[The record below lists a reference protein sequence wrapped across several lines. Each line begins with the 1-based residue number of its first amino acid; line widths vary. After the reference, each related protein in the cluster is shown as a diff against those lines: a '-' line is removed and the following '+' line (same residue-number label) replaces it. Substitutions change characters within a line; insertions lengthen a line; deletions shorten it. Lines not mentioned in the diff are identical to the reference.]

1 MTSSVTRLIIH
12 LTKLGG
18 RAGPCPA
25 IPEAIH
31 EECKANYLPLKTR
44 RGVAR
49 ASEEV
54 VPPDCDLSDS
64 GDDASPAASV
74 ASGAAVSSGGGSSSS
89 SKKKAS
95 SQGGRPPKQAKQATL
110 AQVLQNTVV
119 SDEFKE
125 WLDGETTTSQQEA
138 TAIQRL
144 CLKEEFWQEVKGLVI
159 AILPLYKVLRMTD
172 MEGSTIGLLHH
183 FMEEASKEIE
193 ACTILDGPH
202 DGSRD
207 VLEDTPKRDDILYLV
222 KKRWEWMKRPIHG
235 FAALLHPAYKK
246 TSLFSDQVFN
256 EERMKY
262 LPKVLKE
269 ELHGEFLQEVINY
282 GDQRGTAFASSVCW
296 KESLVKPLF
305 WWESFG
311 FQMPHVQ
318 RVALSVLGQDCSS
331 GACER
336 NWSTYSLIHTKIRNK
351 LSTKQSEHL
360 IYCRSN
366 LRMLRS
372 MHEMPM
378 ARQVNADEC
387 KLSIETLKSLNKDRD
402 PEEEQI
408 FRELYMELKEIDR
421 CVSRTRSRKKVVMRG
436 SVTRGRGSSTSA
448 VRGGGRASTRAPT
461 TYVRRGSGSGS
472 STTATTQE
480 NVPLSRSTERS
491 LMMRVTS
498 LVKDIM
504 ACLPLMT
511 LLVMKMTLITTSIGR
526 LIQALSLKFQFSLF
540 ASCSIYFSVL
550 LLVATM

>member
-1 MTSSVTRLIIH
+1 MTSSVTRFIIH

-18 RAGPCPA
+18 QAGPCPT
-25 IPEAIH
+25 IPEAIL
-31 EECKANYLPLKTR
+31 EECKAKYLPLKTR
-44 RGVAR
+44 KGVAR

-74 ASGAAVSSGGGSSSS
+74 ASGVAASSGGGSSSS

-110 AQVLQNTVV
+110 AQVTVV

-125 WLDGETTTSQQEA
+125 WLEGETTTSQQEA
-138 TAIQRL
+138 KAIQRL

-193 ACTILDGPH
+193 ASTILDGSI

-207 VLEDTPKRDDILYLV
+207 VLEDTPKRDDIVYLV
-222 KKRWEWMKRPIHG
+222 KKRWEWMKQPIHG

-246 TSLFSDQVFN
+246 PSLFSDQVLN

-269 ELHGEFLQEVINY
+269 ELHGDFLQEVINY
-282 GDQRGTAFASSVCW
+282 GDQRGTAFASAVRW
-296 KESLVKPLF
+296 KRESLVKPLF

-311 FQMPHVQ
+311 YQMPHVQ
-318 RVALSVLGQDCSS
+318 QVALRVLGQ
-331 GACER
+331 
-336 NWSTYSLIHTKIRNK
+336 
-351 LSTKQSEHL
+351 
-360 IYCRSN
+360 
-366 LRMLRS
+366 
-372 MHEMPM
+372 
-378 ARQVNADEC
+378 VNVDEC
-387 KLSIETLKSLNKDRD
+387 KLSVETLKSLNKDLD

-408 FRELYMELKEIDR
+408 FRELYMELGEIDR
-421 CVSRTRSRKKVVMRG
+421 RVSRTRARKVVVRG
-436 SVTRGRGSSTSA
+436 SATRGRGSSTSA
-448 VRGGGRASTRAPT
+448 VRGRVSTRAPT

-472 STTATTQE
+472 STMATTLE
-480 NVPLSRSTERS
+480 NVPLSRSTKPREPEFDDEGNILS
-491 LMMRVTS
+491 EGDYGLSSTHSDLFSDEDDTHHDSDWESDTS
-498 LVKDIM
+498 
-504 ACLPLMT
+504 T
-511 LLVMKMTLITTSIGR
+511 
-526 LIQALSLKFQFSLF
+526 
-540 ASCSIYFSVL
+540 
-550 LLVATM
+550 